1 MVCFRSWL
9 SLCDIDDCEK
19 QEENVVFVKFVYCV
33 LCTEKSS
40 FSIMHIYTFCL
51 DDVARYIYTNSF
63 IENCNKYT

>member
-19 QEENVVFVKFVYCV
+19 REEDAVFVKSVYCV

-51 DDVARYIYTNSF
+51 NDVAWYIYTNSF